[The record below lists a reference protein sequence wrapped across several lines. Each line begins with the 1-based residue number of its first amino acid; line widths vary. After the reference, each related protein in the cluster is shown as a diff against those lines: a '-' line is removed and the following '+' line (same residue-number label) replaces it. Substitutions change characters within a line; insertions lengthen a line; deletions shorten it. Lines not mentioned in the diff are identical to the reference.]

1 MEELSRLEALGM
13 AGAALIVEP
22 GTFPQT
28 LGTGIA
34 IEFEKARNSFRAFR
48 VKLAAEMVRTNASLH
63 ADQAGRRVGQRRLDL
78 ARRSAVS
85 VLMILPALEADGG
98 FATETGAAK
107 LFE

>member
-34 IEFEKARNSFRAFR
+34 IEFEKARNSFWAFR
-48 VKLAAEMVRTNASLH
+48 VKLAAEMVRTNASHSMPIKQGGVL
-63 ADQAGRRVGQRRLDL
+63 ASGASTWPGGQRCRC
-78 ARRSAVS
+78 S
-85 VLMILPALEADGG
+85 
-98 FATETGAAK
+98 
-107 LFE
+107 